1 MDRETVGLG
10 SSVVAEDVGG
20 IVSDHPDDVRS
31 AEVPKNA

>member
-1 MDRETVGLG
+1 MDHKAVGLG

-20 IVSDHPDDVRS
+20 IVSDHSDDVQS